1 MTKRCPKCG
10 RTYTELENYCT
21 KCGIELE
28 QLPNMCSEKKTA
40 MCAHRIYAD
49 DDVFCAYCGALTEY
63 AKNRM

>member
-28 QLPNMCSEKKTA
+28 QLTNMCSEKKTA
-40 MCAHRIYAD
+40 MRAHRVYAD
-49 DDVFCAYCGALTEY
+49 DFFCEYCGELTEY